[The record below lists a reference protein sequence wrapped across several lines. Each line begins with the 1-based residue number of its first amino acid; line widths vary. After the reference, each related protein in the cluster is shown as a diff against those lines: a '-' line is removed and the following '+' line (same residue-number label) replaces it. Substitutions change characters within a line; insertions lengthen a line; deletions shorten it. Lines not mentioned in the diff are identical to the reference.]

1 MKFWDWLKN
10 RHRDYVYTKMLN
22 GQTAIF
28 SQFGTNIYSSDVVQ
42 QALYCIVSE
51 MKKLKP
57 QHVRKNEQDVIPVND
72 QIQRVLDNPN
82 PLMTTSDFLEK
93 IIWLLYLNYNAFIF
107 PEYEGNRLV
116 GLWPLNPSQVDFL
129 QSPGGELYI
138 RLRFL
143 NGYESTIPYSR
154 MIHIKYRFSVN
165 EFMGGN
171 EEGQPDNEALLKT
184 LSLNDTLL
192 QGVGKALKTSFA
204 INGVVKYNTLLD
216 GAKTEAAIKELENY
230 LKNNESGFLPLD
242 LKGEFIPF
250 QRQIQLVDDKTLEFI
265 DSKILRQFGVPLPI
279 LTGDYTTAQLAAFYQ
294 KTLEPLIISLGQAFT
309 KVLFSTTELGHGNA
323 IRFYPEELIF
333 MDTNQKLEMVRLLG
347 DSGALYENEKRVAF
361 GLVPLA
367 ELSGVRQKSLNYVD
381 VNIANE
387 YQLNGS
393 STNTQEEQSQEEE
406 QPQEQQQEENTDE
419 EQEF

>member
-1 MKFWDWLKN
+1 MKFWDFLKTKK
-10 RHRDYVYTKMLN
+10 REYTYTQMLN
-22 GQTAIF
+22 GATAIF
-28 SQFGTNIYSSDVVQ
+28 SQFGTNIYASDVVQ
-42 QALYCIVSE
+42 QCIYCIVSE

-57 QHVRKNEQDVIPVND
+57 QHVRKEGQDVVPISGN
-72 QIQRVLDNPN
+72 IQRILENPN

-93 IIWLLYLNYNAFIF
+93 IIWLLFLNYNAFIY
-107 PEYEGNRLV
+107 PEYDNTGRLV
-116 GLWPLNPSQVDFL
+116 GLWPLNPSEVDFL
-129 QSPGGELYI
+129 QAPNNELYI
-138 RLRFL
+138 QLRFL
-143 NGYESTIPYSR
+143 NGYTSTIPYAR
-154 MIHIKYRFSVN
+154 MIHIKYRYSVN

-171 EEGQPDNEALLKT
+171 EQGQPDNEALLKT
-184 LSLNDTLL
+184 LTLNDTLL
-192 QGVGKALKTSFA
+192 QGVSKALKSSFS

-216 GAKTEAAIKELENY
+216 GQKTEVAIKELEQH

-250 QRQIQLVDDKTLEFI
+250 QKQVQLVDDATLQFI

-309 KVLFSTTELGHGNA
+309 RTLFSQTELGHGNA

-361 GLVPLA
+361 GLVPLS

-381 VNIANE
+381 VSIANQ

-393 STNTQEEQSQEEE
+393 NGGTQNNE
-406 QPQEQQQEENTDE
+406 
-419 EQEF
+419 

>member
-1 MKFWDWLKN
+1 MNFWDWLKTRKQN
-10 RHRDYVYTKMLN
+10 YVYTKMLN

-57 QHVRKNEQDVIPVND
+57 QHVRKNEQDVIPISD
-72 QIQRVLDNPN
+72 QIQRVLENPN

-107 PEYEGNRLV
+107 PEYDGGRLI

-138 RLRFL
+138 QLRFL
-143 NGYESTIPYSR
+143 NGYESTIPYAR
-154 MIHIKYRFSVN
+154 MIHIKYRYSVN

-171 EEGQPDNEALLKT
+171 EEGQADNEALLKT
-184 LSLNDTLL
+184 LTLNDTLL
-192 QGVGKALKTSFA
+192 QGVGKALKSSFS
-204 INGVVKYNTLLD
+204 INGVVKYNSLLD
-216 GAKTEAAIKELENY
+216 GAKTEAAIKELETH

-250 QRQIQLVDDKTLEFI
+250 QKQIQLVDDATLQFI

-309 KVLFSTTELGHGNA
+309 KVLFSQTERNHGNA

-393 STNTQEEQSQEEE
+393 STQQEDSKDETEEQEET
-406 QPQEQQQEENTDE
+406 QQQEENTDE
-419 EQEF
+419 EQES

>member
-1 MKFWDWLKN
+1 MKFWDFLKTKK
-10 RHRDYVYTKMLN
+10 REYTYTQMLN
-22 GQTAIF
+22 GSTAIF
-28 SQFGTNIYSSDVVQ
+28 SQFGTNIYASDVVQ
-42 QALYCIVSE
+42 QCIYCIVSE

-57 QHVRKNEQDVIPVND
+57 QHVRKEGQDVVPISGN
-72 QIQRVLDNPN
+72 IQRILENPN

-93 IIWLLYLNYNAFIF
+93 IIWLLFLNYNAFIY
-107 PEYEGNRLV
+107 PEYDNAGRLV
-116 GLWPLNPSQVDFL
+116 GLWPLNPSEVDFL
-129 QSPGGELYI
+129 QAPNNELYI
-138 RLRFL
+138 QLRFL
-143 NGYESTIPYSR
+143 NGYTSTIPYAR
-154 MIHIKYRFSVN
+154 MIHIKYRYSVN

-171 EEGQPDNEALLKT
+171 EQGQPDNEALLKT
-184 LSLNDTLL
+184 LTLNDTLL
-192 QGVGKALKTSFA
+192 QGVSKALKSSFS

-216 GAKTEAAIKELENY
+216 GQKTEAAIKELEQH

-250 QRQIQLVDDKTLEFI
+250 QKQVQLVDEATLQFI
-265 DSKILRQFGVPLPI
+265 DSKILRQFGVPLSI

-309 KVLFSTTELGHGNA
+309 RTLFSQTELGHGNA

-361 GLVPLA
+361 GLVPLS

-381 VNIANE
+381 VSIANQ

-393 STNTQEEQSQEEE
+393 NGGAVE
-406 QPQEQQQEENTDE
+406 
-419 EQEF
+419 

>member
-1 MKFWDWLKN
+1 MKFWDFLKTKK
-10 RHRDYVYTKMLN
+10 REYTYTQMLN
-22 GQTAIF
+22 GATAIF
-28 SQFGTNIYSSDVVQ
+28 SQFGTNIYASDVVQ
-42 QALYCIVSE
+42 QCIYCIVSE

-57 QHVRKNEQDVIPVND
+57 QHVRKEGQDVVPISGN
-72 QIQRVLDNPN
+72 IQRILENPN

-93 IIWLLYLNYNAFIF
+93 IIWLLFLNYNAFIY
-107 PEYEGNRLV
+107 PEYDNTGRLV
-116 GLWPLNPSQVDFL
+116 GLWPLNPSEVDFL
-129 QSPGGELYI
+129 QAPNNELYI
-138 RLRFL
+138 QLRFL
-143 NGYESTIPYSR
+143 NGYTSTIPYAR
-154 MIHIKYRFSVN
+154 MIHIKYRYSVN

-171 EEGQPDNEALLKT
+171 EQGQPDNEALLKT
-184 LSLNDTLL
+184 LTLNDTLL
-192 QGVGKALKTSFA
+192 QGVSKALKSSFS

-216 GAKTEAAIKELENY
+216 GQKTEAAIKELEQH

-250 QRQIQLVDDKTLEFI
+250 QKQVQLVDDATLQFI

-309 KVLFSTTELGHGNA
+309 RTLFSQTELGHGNA

-361 GLVPLA
+361 GLVPLS

-381 VNIANE
+381 VSIANE

-393 STNTQEEQSQEEE
+393 KSSQNSTGETGNS
-406 QPQEQQQEENTDE
+406 EEN
-419 EQEF
+419 